1 MTTEQPMPILDDLA
15 RMQSVDKR
23 NMLRLINEL
32 PEQCETA
39 LGIGRSFALGP
50 VATKPNVVLFVG
62 VGDSGL
68 AADMAAEA
76 LAEEVESPVMSQHV
90 SKMPLCVGEESLV
103 FVIDYSGKGQTPLR
117 ACRAA
122 QEQGATVICVTG
134 GGRLREAVAQPR
146 TILNVP
152 SGQPSRCAIGYL
164 LLTPVAAVEHLGLA
178 PGAVEKASHAIK
190 LLKNI
195 REFLRSD
202 TSTSRNVAKRIA
214 EALFGKT
221 PVIYGATGYR
231 SLVAAR
237 WKSQI
242 GANSKSPAYTG
253 LFPDLVDGEICAW
266 EQASGDCCN
275 PAFVLLTDASDRTSE
290 NLAIMQAAGE
300 LVAKFGVIE
309 AEMKGSTTIERMLY
323 GTYLADY
330 VSYYL
335 AIMREVDPM
344 EAASVRFINERLAP
358 PEPARVVA
366 PPPEPQPEPG
376 AEG

>member
-1 MTTEQPMPILDDLA
+1 MPVLDDSA

-39 LGIGRSFALGP
+39 LGIGRSFAMEP

-76 LAEEVESPVMSQHV
+76 LAEEMEAPVVSQHV
-90 SKMPLCVGEESLV
+90 SRMPLCVGEESIV
-103 FVIDYSGKGQTPLR
+103 FVIDYSGKSQTGLR
-117 ACRAA
+117 ACKSA
-122 QEQGATVICVTG
+122 QERGATVICVTS
-134 GGRLREAVAQPR
+134 GGRLREAVAEHKQ
-146 TILNVP
+146 ILHTP
-152 SGQPSRCAIGYL
+152 SGQPSRSAIGYL
-164 LLTPVAAVEHLGLA
+164 VLAPVAAVEQLGLA
-178 PGAVEKASHAIK
+178 PGAVEKTSHAIK
-190 LLKNI
+190 LLKNM
-195 REFLRSD
+195 REFLRFD
-202 TSTSRNVAKRIA
+202 TTTPRNMAKQIA
-214 EALFGKT
+214 EALFEKT

-242 GANSKSPAYTG
+242 GANSKSPVLTG

-266 EQASGDCCN
+266 EQASERLCN
-275 PAFVLLTDASDRTSE
+275 PAFVFLTDASDKASE
-290 NLAIMQAAGE
+290 NRALMQAAGE
-300 LVAKFGVIE
+300 LVAKFGATEV
-309 AEMKGSTTIERMLY
+309 EMKGSTTIERMLY

-344 EAASVRFINERLAP
+344 EAASVGFINERLAP
-358 PEPARVVA
+358 PEPVRVAA
-366 PPPEPQPEPG
+366 PAPQ
-376 AEG
+376 AESGSEAGR